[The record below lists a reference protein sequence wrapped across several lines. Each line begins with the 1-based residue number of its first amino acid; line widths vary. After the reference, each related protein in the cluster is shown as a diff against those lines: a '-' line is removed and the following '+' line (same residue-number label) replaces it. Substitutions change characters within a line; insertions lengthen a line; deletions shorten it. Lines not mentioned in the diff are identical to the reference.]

1 MNLKNQ
7 PPISVPE
14 QYQAE
19 IERLSKAALMDM
31 VWNLANR
38 CSGGDGLSHFRV
50 MEEVR
55 STRDTILN
63 HRKQWHKPWKDR
75 IGA

>member
-7 PPISVPE
+7 PPVFVPH

-19 IERLSKAALMDM
+19 IEKESKAALMDM
-31 VWNLANR
+31 VWDLATR
-38 CSGGDGLSHFRV
+38 CAGGDGLAHFRV

-55 STRDTILN
+55 STRDIILN
-63 HRKQWHKPWKDR
+63 YRKQEKVAVR
-75 IGA
+75 